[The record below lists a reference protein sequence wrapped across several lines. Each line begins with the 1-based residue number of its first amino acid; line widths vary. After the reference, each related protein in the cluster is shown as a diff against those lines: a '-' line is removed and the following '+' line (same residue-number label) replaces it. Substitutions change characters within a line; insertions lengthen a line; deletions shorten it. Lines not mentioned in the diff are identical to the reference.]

1 MTMRNI
7 LLAAAVIASATSLS
21 ACSMK
26 EEMRRIDEVNRAHN
40 AFQAARSS
48 NLTGEQ
54 IFLRSCNTCHPS
66 GRKGPEGPSL
76 VNMDKDFSADDALAQ
91 IIRKGKGVMPP
102 QPASVVNDV
111 EMTSLIAYLRSLNV
125 DLRKA
130 EQRDKEAEQKAAEKK
145 ARDAQ
150 LKILKQKR

>member
-1 MTMRNI
+1 MTMRYI
-7 LLAAAVIASATSLS
+7 LLAAAVITTAACLS

-76 VNMDKDFSADDALAQ
+76 VNMDKDYSADDALAQ
-91 IIRKGKGVMPP
+91 MIRKGKGVMPP
-102 QPASVVNDV
+102 QPPAVINDV
-111 EMTSLIAYLRSLNV
+111 EMTSLISYLRSLNA
-125 DLRKA
+125 DLRDA
-130 EQRDKEAEQKAAEKK
+130 EQKEKEAEQKAAEKK
-145 ARDAQ
+145 AKDAQ
-150 LKILKQKR
+150 LKLLKQKR